1 MTSITAIKWNALLA
15 TALAILAVSAAMMA
29 MAVRNSD
36 ATNIK
41 NVVAEEP
48 QPVTARR
55 EVPRT
60 DHKASGA
67 VIEHAT
73 AETFAN
79 QVLRS
84 PVPVLLDFYAD
95 WCGLCQ
101 IQDGILKEFA
111 AEFEEGKIIKVNVD
125 ESPKLAARY
134 DVQGLPTL
142 LIFQEGKVVARQV
155 GLATKKQLKAALAN

>member
-1 MTSITAIKWNALLA
+1 MTSITALKWNTLLA
-15 TALAILAVSAAMMA
+15 TALAILVVAAASMA

-48 QPVTARR
+48 QLVTARR
-55 EVPRT
+55 EAPRT

-84 PVPVLLDFYAD
+84 PFPVLLDFYAD
-95 WCGLCQ
+95 WCGPCQ

-111 AEFEEGKIIKVNVD
+111 AEFDGGKIIKVNVD

-134 DVQGLPTL
+134 DVQELPTL
-142 LIFQEGKVVARQV
+142 LIFQDGKVVARQV

>member
-1 MTSITAIKWNALLA
+1 MTSTTAIKWNALLA
-15 TALAILAVSAAMMA
+15 TALAILAVSAATMA

-55 EVPRT
+55 EAPRT

-95 WCGLCQ
+95 WCGPCQ

-111 AEFEEGKIIKVNVD
+111 AEFDGGKIIKVNVD

-134 DVQGLPTL
+134 DVQELPTS
-142 LIFQEGKVVARQV
+142 LIFQDGKVVARQV
-155 GLATKKQLKAALAN
+155 GLATKKQLNAALAN